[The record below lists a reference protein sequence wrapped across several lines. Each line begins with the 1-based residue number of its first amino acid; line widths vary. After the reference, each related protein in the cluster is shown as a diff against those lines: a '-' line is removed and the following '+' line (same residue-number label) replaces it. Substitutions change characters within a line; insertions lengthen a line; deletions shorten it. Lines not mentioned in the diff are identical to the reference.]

1 MAPSSSSSPA
11 SCRADCSPCSRLVRA
26 KDPPTTGR
34 RMLLDARN
42 VTKAFG
48 AFKAVD
54 DASVSVNQ
62 GEVLGLIGPNGA
74 GKSTFFNC
82 LTGDLY
88 PTSGTVHFEGR
99 DVTRLTPEQRARLG
113 IARTFQVPL
122 TFASMSVLDNVMIGA
137 FLRYPSAT
145 AARDKARQVI
155 DDVGLGPLA
164 DTATRS

>member
-1 MAPSSSSSPA
+1 MQ
-11 SCRADCSPCSRLVRA
+11 
-26 KDPPTTGR
+26 
-34 RMLLDARN
+34 LDAQK

-54 DASVSVNQ
+54 EASVAVEQ

-122 TFASMSVLDNVMIGA
+122 TFNPCRCWTTCDRRLPALSQCRRSPRQGA
-137 FLRYPSAT
+137 PGDR
-145 AARDKARQVI
+145 
-155 DDVGLGPLA
+155 
-164 DTATRS
+164 